1 MTARFS
7 LLALTLLFICLV
19 GNASAQTELAA
30 DKETC
35 FGFAGSLGVTDDA
48 TLFGASAEVTLNGRI
63 GLAGGIG
70 YADMN
75 GNSVTVS
82 DIRVSGYPVKPT
94 RGSGKIGLMAHVGLH
109 SETIESES
117 ISFLALGGGVYWDIK
132 AGYRTYIYPQVGYSR
147 YRHWNDRGASIS
159 LNVFDIALP
168 IYFRRP
174 KGGFVAAVGLS
185 VSDVEGVGD
194 SSTTF
199 SFSLGYHFEGK
210 PEEY

>member
-1 MTARFS
+1 MTTRYLLLVSSMLVLS
-7 LLALTLLFICLV
+7 LSANLT
-19 GNASAQTELAA
+19 AQTELAA

-35 FGFAGSLGVTDDA
+35 FGFAGSLGFTDDA
-48 TLFGASAEVTLNGRI
+48 TLYGASGEVTVLGRL

-109 SETIESES
+109 SESVESES
-117 ISFLALGGGVYWDIK
+117 ISFLDLGGGVYWDIK
-132 AGYRTYIYPQVGYSR
+132 AGYRTYVYPQVGYSR
-147 YRHWNDRGASIS
+147 YRHWNERGASLS
-159 LNVFDIALP
+159 LNVLDVALP

-199 SFSLGYHFEGK
+199 SFSLGYHFEGRL
-210 PEEY
+210 EE